1 MVTGCTAGIGEE
13 ITYKLAEDG
22 FNIVLV
28 GRSVE
33 KVQRVQDEVNRRS
46 GGKVKT
52 IPVIA
57 DLCKKAMDIEFYQSM
72 A

>member
-1 MVTGCTAGIGEE
+1 VTGCTAGIGEE
-13 ITYKLAEDG
+13 ITYKLAVDG

-28 GRSVE
+28 GRSAE

-52 IPVIA
+52 RPVIA
-57 DLCKKAMDIEFYQSM
+57 DLCKQAMDVRFYQSM

>member
-1 MVTGCTAGIGEE
+1 MTGCTAGIGEE
-13 ITYKLAEDG
+13 ITYRLAEDG

-28 GRSVE
+28 GRSAE
-33 KVQRVQDEVNRRS
+33 KVQRVQDEVKRRS

>member
-1 MVTGCTAGIGEE
+1 MTGCTAGIGEE
-13 ITYKLAEDG
+13 ITYRLAEDG

-28 GRSVE
+28 GRSAE

>member
-1 MVTGCTAGIGEE
+1 VTGCTAGIGEE

>member
-1 MVTGCTAGIGEE
+1 MTGCTAGIGEE

>member
-13 ITYKLAEDG
+13 ITYRLAENG

-28 GRSVE
+28 GRSAE
-33 KVQRVQDEVNRRS
+33 KVQRVQEEVHRRS
-46 GGKVKT
+46 GGKSKT
-52 IPVIA
+52 RPVIA
-57 DLCKKAMDIEFYQSM
+57 DLCRQAMDVEFYQSM

>member
-1 MVTGCTAGIGEE
+1 VTGCTAGIGEE
-13 ITYKLAEDG
+13 ITYRLAEDG

-28 GRSVE
+28 GRSAE